1 MSIKASDGVGIPVV
15 INNLHLEVRILSQQ
29 QLAIFP
35 CTHTSKS
42 INYSEG

>member
-1 MSIKASDGVGIPVV
+1 MSIKASDGVIIPFV
-15 INNLHLEVRILSQQ
+15 INNFHLEVRILSQQ

-42 INYSEG
+42 TNYSEG

>member
-1 MSIKASDGVGIPVV
+1 MSIKASDGVGIPFV
-15 INNLHLEVRILSQQ
+15 INNLHLEVRFWEQQ

-35 CTHTSKS
+35 YTYTSKS